1 MGPTLREIKWLV
13 QGHTDVS
20 KPQYSHISLQ
30 LCLLLWGYIPISI
43 TSVSAP
49 SLHTA
54 HLCFYFPSSFTPRQ
68 QDTWLAPMFKSLT
81 SLSMWRSRGYLG
93 LQLDLLI
100 SQLVKIS
107 IRETLGCR
115 IELASGLHLYDNN
128 YVTWNQTLNV
138 VGGTLFFLSLINSL
152 K

>member
-1 MGPTLREIKWLV
+1 MGLTLRESKWLV

-30 LCLLLWGYIPISI
+30 LCLLPQGYIAISI
-43 TSVSAP
+43 TNVSAP
-49 SLHTA
+49 SLHTVR
-54 HLCFYFPSSFTPRQ
+54 LCLYFPSSFTPKQ
-68 QDTWLAPMFKSLT
+68 QDIWLTPMFKSLT
-81 SLSMWRSRGYLG
+81 SLSMWHSRGYLG
-93 LQLDLLI
+93 LQLYLLI
-100 SQLVKIS
+100 SQLLKIS

-115 IELASGLHLYDNN
+115 MELASGLNLYDKN